1 MKFKDL
7 ISQMTLEE
15 KAGLCSGKDMWH
27 TKPIERLG
35 IPSFMMCDGPHGLRK
50 QDESGVSTNV
60 DQSIDAICFPTAAAT
75 ACSWDK
81 DLLYKL
87 GQTIGEE
94 AVAERISIVL
104 GPGTN
109 IKRSPLCGRN
119 FEYFS
124 EDPYLAGMLSASFI
138 NGVQSKNVG
147 TSIKHYCAN
156 NQETYRMSINAAV
169 DERTLR
175 EIYLMPFEIAVKLS
189 QPRTIMASYNLIND
203 TYATENEFI
212 LNKVLRDEWGFKG
225 IVVSDWGATN
235 ERVKGIKAGHDLEM
249 PSSGG
254 MNDKLIVQA
263 VKDGSLDEK
272 IVDETVDRILQAT
285 MPTVDNPTDATY
297 NKEEHYQI
305 AKEIASECA
314 VLLKNDN
321 NALPLKAGKV
331 LLVGELA
338 VVPRFQG
345 AGSSFINCTKISTI
359 ANSLQEAGIEYEFTS
374 GYDLDDEK
382 PKKNLK
388 LRKAAVELAK
398 QYDTVIVVAGLPG
411 AYEAEGFDRKHI
423 NLPDSHNQLIEELSK
438 VNENI
443 NVVLTMGASV
453 TMPWIDKVKS
463 VLCMYLGGQAGA
475 DACVDLLLGKK
486 NPSGKLAET
495 FALSLDD
502 IPSTQNFPGSRFSAE
517 YREGLFVGYRYFN
530 TANVPVLFPFGYG
543 LSYTT
548 FEYSNLKLSA
558 SEIKDTDTLT
568 VSVDV
573 ENTGDVEGK
582 EIVQFYVSDVKSTVY
597 TPAQQLKGF
606 EKVSLMPGE
615 KKTVSIKLD
624 KRSFAFYSVE
634 AHDWQVESG
643 EFKIMVGASSRD
655 IKLSSSVYV
664 TSKDDITSKPVDE
677 NSWYAHPS
685 KEIITREEFVAMSNL
700 KIKEDYRIAK
710 KGSFTKDDSF
720 EDMSHTSGL
729 ARFALKIAKFAIRAS
744 MKADKND
751 PNYLMI
757 YEVMKTSP
765 LRALAFSSQG
775 MFNMKMVDGVI
786 TIMNGK
792 FFKGVNMVIKNIG
805 GDKEEKAAKK
815 AAKKAAE
822 KKEKAD
828 KKANKK

>member
-1 MKFKDL
+1 MKYQEL
-7 ISQMTLEE
+7 ISQMSLEE

-27 TKPIERLG
+27 TKPVERLG
-35 IPSFMMCDGPHGLRK
+35 IPAVMMCDGPHGLRK
-50 QDESGVSTNV
+50 QDESGVSTNIN
-60 DQSIDAICFPTAAAT
+60 QSVDAICFPTASAT

-94 AVAERISIVL
+94 AVAERVSIVL

-156 NQETYRMSINAAV
+156 NQETYRMSINSVV

-175 EIYLMPFEIAVKLS
+175 EIYLYPFELAVKLS

-212 LNKVLRDEWGFKG
+212 LNDVLRKEWGFKG

-235 ERVKGIKAGHDLEM
+235 ERIKGIKAGHDLEM

-263 VKDGSLDEK
+263 VKDGTLDEK
-272 IVDETVDRILQAT
+272 VLDETVDRILDVVLAT
-285 MPTVDNPTDATY
+285 KDNPKDATY

-305 AKEIASECA
+305 AKQIAEESA
-314 VLLKNDN
+314 VLLKNDD
-321 NALPLKAGKV
+321 NALPLKTSKV

-338 VVPRFQG
+338 IVPRFQG
-345 AGSSFINCTKISTI
+345 AGSSFINCTKIATI
-359 ANSLQEAGIEYEFTS
+359 EESLRNAGIEYEFTS
-374 GYDLDDEK
+374 GYDLNDDN
-382 PKKNLK
+382 PKKNQK
-388 LRKAAVELAK
+388 LRKNAVEMAK
-398 QYDTVIVVAGLPG
+398 KYDTVIVVAGLPNS
-411 AYEAEGFDRKHI
+411 YEAEGFDRKHI
-423 NLPDSHNQLIEELSK
+423 DLPQSHNLLIDELSK
-438 VNENI
+438 VNNNI

-463 VLCMYLGGQAGA
+463 VLCMYLGGQASGE
-475 DACVDLLLGKK
+475 ACVDLLLGKR

-502 IPSTQNFPGSRFSAE
+502 IPSSQNFPGSRFSVE
-517 YREGLFVGYRYFN
+517 YREGLYVGYRYFN

-543 LSYTT
+543 LSYTQ
-548 FEYSNLKLSA
+548 FEYSNLVLSA
-558 SEIKDTDTLT
+558 NEIKDSDTLK

-573 ENTGDVEGK
+573 KNVGDVEGK
-582 EIVQFYVSDVKSTVY
+582 EIVQLYVNDVVSSVY
-597 TPAQQLKGF
+597 MPAQQLKAF
-606 EKVSLMPGE
+606 EKVSLKPQE
-615 KKTVSIKLD
+615 KKTVTFSLD
-624 KRSFAFYSVE
+624 KRSFAFYSVN

-655 IKLSSSVYV
+655 IRLTASLSVN
-664 TSKDDITSKPVDE
+664 SKDKIDETPLNE
-677 NSWYAHPS
+677 NSWYNNPS
-685 KEIITREEFVAMSNL
+685 KEIITKEEFVAMSNL
-700 KIKEDYRIAK
+700 KIKDDYRIAK

-729 ARFALKIAKFAIRAS
+729 ARFALKLAKTAIRAS

-786 TIMNGK
+786 AIMNGK
-792 FFKGVNMVIKNIG
+792 FFKGVNMVLKNIG
-805 GDKEEKAAKK
+805 GDKEEKAQKKAEKK
-815 AAKKAAE
+815 AAKKA
-822 KKEKAD
+822 KK
-828 KKANKK
+828 